1 MKYQHTR
8 CLFFILV
15 IYLSH
20 SEVFM
25 EEFPFTFV
33 KEIATGGCGSVYR
46 GKRKFDPKKP
56 NAMK

>member
-1 MKYQHTR
+1 MR
-8 CLFFILV
+8 CLFFIFV
-15 IYLSH
+15 MYLSY

-46 GKRKFDPKKP
+46 GKRKFDPKQTD
-56 NAMK
+56 AMK